1 VLVQNILEWLLRQ
14 QQKGFRVEEPFDVR
28 TYLRKIPEYFDPAK
42 EAPEGRQ
49 LTVVYEFHDS
59 DKNNGTWTV
68 AIADG
73 KCTLTEGEAESF
85 DTKLYMTAETY
96 RRILTGRLEIGLL
109 AYGTGAV
116 RFFGNSLGLREL
128 NYYLAIPK
136 KARIAKL

>member
-1 VLVQNILEWLLRQ
+1 MLIQKSIEGLLKL
-14 QQKGFRVEEPFDVR
+14 QQKQFRVDENYDVR
-28 TYLRKIPEYFDPAK
+28 AYLNRIPEYFDPAK
-42 EAPEGRQ
+42 APEGRQ

-68 AIADG
+68 AVADG

-96 RRILTGRLEIGLL
+96 RRILTGLLEIGML

-128 NYYLAIPK
+128 NSYLTIPK
-136 KARIAKL
+136 KACIAKL